1 MSSRRHLRLAQA
13 LAVTSAAALAVTM
26 SPSTALAGGHGKP
39 AKPPKPTTAQIQ
51 LLSFNDFH
59 GNLEAP
65 AGSSGVITTGYTE
78 TQNAT
83 TGAFQATATNVPAG
97 GVEYL
102 ATHLKQARAGHKDTL
117 TVAAGDL
124 IGASPL
130 LSAAFHDEPTV
141 EAMNSLGLDVTSVGN
156 HEFDEGYKELQRI
169 AKGGC
174 IDDGP
179 DGANNQNSCAA
190 HTFTGA
196 RYPILAANVR
206 YTGTLKRILP
216 PYWIKTFKDGAKVA
230 FIGMTLKDTPSIVT
244 KSGIAGLTF
253 DDEATTAN
261 LLVPELKKKGVKAI
275 VVLVHQGGTPAVTTY
290 TAEHGTYNVAPPY
303 DATCSTETK
312 DGVKGA
318 QLTGDSP
325 ILDIS
330 RRLDP
335 QIDMVISGHTHQP
348 YICSQ
353 ADPDGNQ
360 RLITS
365 ASSFGRL
372 YTETE
377 LTYDLKKKD
386 IVRSSVAGLER
397 GREPRRRQGRRADLA
412 DQHLQHAG
420 RADQEQGHRAGRGWR
435 DAAEDRRGRRDLAR
449 AADRRRAEERR
460 VDGEQRGGTADRLH
474 EPRRHP
480 GGPGAAGQR

>member
-1 MSSRRHLRLAQA
+1 MSSRRHQRLAQA
-13 LAVTSAAALAVTM
+13 LAVTSAAALAVTL
-26 SPSTALAGGHGKP
+26 SPSTALAGGQAKP
-39 AKPPKPTTAQIQ
+39 PKPPKPTTAQIQ

-78 TQNAT
+78 TKNAT

-102 ATHLKQARAGHKDTL
+102 ATHLKQAREGHKDSL

-169 AKGGC
+169 ADGGC

-196 RYPILAANVR
+196 NYPILAANVR

-230 FIGMTLKDTPSIVT
+230 FIGMTLKDTPTIVT

-261 LLVPELKKKGVKAI
+261 LLVPVLKKQGV
-275 VVLVHQGGTPAVTTY
+275 
-290 TAEHGTYNVAPPY
+290 
-303 DATCSTETK
+303 
-312 DGVKGA
+312 
-318 QLTGDSP
+318 
-325 ILDIS
+325 
-330 RRLDP
+330 
-335 QIDMVISGHTHQP
+335 
-348 YICSQ
+348 
-353 ADPDGNQ
+353 
-360 RLITS
+360 
-365 ASSFGRL
+365 
-372 YTETE
+372 
-377 LTYDLKKKD
+377 
-386 IVRSSVAGLER
+386 
-397 GREPRRRQGRRADLA
+397 
-412 DQHLQHAG
+412 
-420 RADQEQGHRAGRGWR
+420 
-435 DAAEDRRGRRDLAR
+435 
-449 AADRRRAEERR
+449 
-460 VDGEQRGGTADRLH
+460 
-474 EPRRHP
+474 
-480 GGPGAAGQR
+480 